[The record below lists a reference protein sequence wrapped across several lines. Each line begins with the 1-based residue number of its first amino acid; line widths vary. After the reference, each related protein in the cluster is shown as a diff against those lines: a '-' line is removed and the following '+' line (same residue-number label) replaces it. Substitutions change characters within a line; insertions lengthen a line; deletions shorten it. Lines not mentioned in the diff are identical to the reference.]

1 MCQTKIATFEHYFQL
16 LSNLKIIIIQRRR
29 NIRVFLNFYSRF
41 NHFPARAFAGLSVQ
55 SFRLLSRVPPACSPD
70 LLPACSPLSFFRF
83 SRFSANLINTRAS
96 RAYRAL
102 ARGKHIYSNVFVR
115 PSKTTWAFCRSIIK
129 KPRNVVGVFVILI
142 SCGQTRQKPSGV
154 TIISPVWT
162 AAVREASTHSTAD
175 FVRFATLNNLK
186 TSLLRSS
193 FSI

>member
-1 MCQTKIATFEHYFQL
+1 MSFSELLFTFQPFPRPRFRMIVCPIIPFALPRDRILTRPIAHTFAQSIARML
-16 LSNLKIIIIQRRR
+16 ATL
-29 NIRVFLNFYSRF
+29 VFP
-41 NHFPARAFAGLSVQ
+41 HFS
-55 SFRLLSRVPPACSPD
+55 
-70 LLPACSPLSFFRF
+70 
-83 SRFSANLINTRAS
+83 FSANLINTRATRS
-96 RAYRAL
+96 YRAL

-162 AAVREASTHSTAD
+162 AALRAASTHSTAD
-175 FVRFATLNNLK
+175 FVRFATLNSLK

>member
-1 MCQTKIATFEHYFQL
+1 MSFSELLFTFQP
-16 LSNLKIIIIQRRR
+16 
-29 NIRVFLNFYSRF
+29 
-41 NHFPARAFAGLSVQ
+41 FPRQPSIYLPLQ
-55 SFRLLSRVPPACSPD
+55 SFRLLSRAPPALSPD
-70 LLPACSPLSFFRF
+70 LLPACSPLLFFRF
-83 SRFSANLINTRAS
+83 SRFPANLINTRATRS
-96 RAYRAL
+96 YRAL

-162 AAVREASTHSTAD
+162 AAMREASTHSTAD
-175 FVRFATLNNLK
+175 FVRFATLNSLK

>member
-1 MCQTKIATFEHYFQL
+1 MSFSELLFTFQPFPRPRFRMIVCPIIPFALPRATL
-16 LSNLKIIIIQRRR
+16 TLTRPVARMLATL
-29 NIRVFLNFYSRF
+29 VF
-41 NHFPARAFAGLSVQ
+41 
-55 SFRLLSRVPPACSPD
+55 
-70 LLPACSPLSFFRF
+70 PLFSFFRY
-83 SRFSANLINTRAS
+83 LINTRATRS
-96 RAYRAL
+96 YRAL
-102 ARGKHIYSNVFVR
+102 ARDKHIYSNVFVR

-162 AAVREASTHSTAD
+162 AAVRAASTHSTAD
-175 FVRFATLNNLK
+175 FVRFATLNSLK

>member
-1 MCQTKIATFEHYFQL
+1 MSFSELLFTFQPFSSQPSIYL
-16 LSNLKIIIIQRRR
+16 PL
-29 NIRVFLNFYSRF
+29 
-41 NHFPARAFAGLSVQ
+41 Q
-55 SFRLLSRVPPACSPD
+55 SFRLLSRTPHTRPICCPYIRPICCPHARHSRF
-70 LLPACSPLSFFRF
+70 PLFSFFRF
-83 SRFSANLINTRAS
+83 SRFRLLNKYARPRTARTHIRPHTYPA
-96 RAYRAL
+96 RAL
-102 ARGKHIYSNVFVR
+102 ARGTHVYSNVSAR
-115 PSKTTWAFCRSIIK
+115 PLKTTRAFCRSIIK

-175 FVRFATLNNLK
+175 FVRFATLNSLK

>member
-1 MCQTKIATFEHYFQL
+1 MIVCPIIPFAPPRATRMLTRPIAHTFAQSVAL
-16 LSNLKIIIIQRRR
+16 MLATL
-29 NIRVFLNFYSRF
+29 VFPLSRF
-41 NHFPARAFAGLSVQ
+41 P
-55 SFRLLSRVPPACSPD
+55 
-70 LLPACSPLSFFRF
+70 
-83 SRFSANLINTRAS
+83 ANLINTRATRS
-96 RAYRAL
+96 YRAL
-102 ARGKHIYSNVFVR
+102 ARDKHIYSNVFVR

-175 FVRFATLNNLK
+175 FVRFATLNSLK

>member
-1 MCQTKIATFEHYFQL
+1 MSFSELLFTFQPFPRPRFRMIVCPIIPFALPRATL
-16 LSNLKIIIIQRRR
+16 TLTRPVARMLATL
-29 NIRVFLNFYSRF
+29 VFPLSRF
-41 NHFPARAFAGLSVQ
+41 L
-55 SFRLLSRVPPACSPD
+55 
-70 LLPACSPLSFFRF
+70 
-83 SRFSANLINTRAS
+83 ANLINTRAP
-96 RAYRAL
+96 RASRAL

-175 FVRFATLNNLK
+175 FVRFATLNSLK

>member
-1 MCQTKIATFEHYFQL
+1 MSFSELLFTFQPFPRPRFRMIVCPIIPFALPRATRTL
-16 LSNLKIIIIQRRR
+16 TRPVARMLATL
-29 NIRVFLNFYSRF
+29 VF
-41 NHFPARAFAGLSVQ
+41 
-55 SFRLLSRVPPACSPD
+55 
-70 LLPACSPLSFFRF
+70 PLFSFFRY
-83 SRFSANLINTRAS
+83 LINTRATRS
-96 RAYRAL
+96 YRAL
-102 ARGKHIYSNVFVR
+102 ARDKHIYSNVFVR

-129 KPRNVVGVFVILI
+129 KPRNVVEVFVILI

-175 FVRFATLNNLK
+175 FVRFATLNSLK

>member
-1 MCQTKIATFEHYFQL
+1 MSFSELLFTFQPFSSQPSIYL
-16 LSNLKIIIIQRRR
+16 PL
-29 NIRVFLNFYSRF
+29 
-41 NHFPARAFAGLSVQ
+41 Q
-55 SFRLLSRVPPACSPD
+55 SFRLLSRAPPALSPD
-70 LLPACSPLSFFRF
+70 LLPACSPLLFFRF
-83 SRFSANLINTRAS
+83 SRFSANLINTRAP
-96 RAYRAL
+96 RTYLARAL
-102 ARGKHIYSNVFVR
+102 ARGTHVYSNVSAR
-115 PSKTTWAFCRSIIK
+115 PLKTTWAFCRSIIK

-175 FVRFATLNNLK
+175 FVRFATLNSLK

>member
-1 MCQTKIATFEHYFQL
+1 MSFSELLFTFQPFPRPRFRMIA
-16 LSNLKIIIIQRRR
+16 SPIIPFALPRATRTLTR
-29 NIRVFLNFYSRF
+29 PVARMLATLVFPLSRF
-41 NHFPARAFAGLSVQ
+41 P
-55 SFRLLSRVPPACSPD
+55 
-70 LLPACSPLSFFRF
+70 
-83 SRFSANLINTRAS
+83 ANLINTRATRS
-96 RAYRAL
+96 YRAL
-102 ARGKHIYSNVFVR
+102 ARDKHIYSNVFVR

-175 FVRFATLNNLK
+175 FVRFATLNSLK

>member
-1 MCQTKIATFEHYFQL
+1 MSFSELLFTFQPFPRPRFRMIVCPIIPFALPRATL
-16 LSNLKIIIIQRRR
+16 TLARPVARMLATL
-29 NIRVFLNFYSRF
+29 VFPLSRF
-41 NHFPARAFAGLSVQ
+41 P
-55 SFRLLSRVPPACSPD
+55 
-70 LLPACSPLSFFRF
+70 
-83 SRFSANLINTRAS
+83 ANLINT

-175 FVRFATLNNLK
+175 FVRFATLNSLK

>member
-1 MCQTKIATFEHYFQL
+1 MSFSELLFTFQPFSSQPSIYL
-16 LSNLKIIIIQRRR
+16 PL
-29 NIRVFLNFYSRF
+29 
-41 NHFPARAFAGLSVQ
+41 Q
-55 SFRLLSRVPPACSPD
+55 SFRLLSRAPPALSPD
-70 LLPACSPLSFFRF
+70 LLPACSPLLFFRF

-96 RAYRAL
+96 RSYRAL

-162 AAVREASTHSTAD
+162 AAMREASTHSTAD
-175 FVRFATLNNLK
+175 FVRFATLNSLK

>member
-1 MCQTKIATFEHYFQL
+1 MSFSELLFTFQPF
-16 LSNLKIIIIQRRR
+16 LSQPSIC
-29 NIRVFLNFYSRF
+29 
-41 NHFPARAFAGLSVQ
+41 LSVQ
-55 SFRLLSRVPPACSPD
+55 SFRLLSRATAYSPY
-70 LLPACSPLSFFRF
+70 LLPIHSPNLLPVCSPLSFFRF
-83 SRFSANLINTRAS
+83 SRFSAYLINT

-129 KPRNVVGVFVILI
+129 KPGNVVGVFVILI

-175 FVRFATLNNLK
+175 FVRFATLNSLK

>member
-1 MCQTKIATFEHYFQL
+1 MSFSELLFTFQPFPRPRFRMIVCPIIPFALPRATRTL
-16 LSNLKIIIIQRRR
+16 TRPVARMLATL
-29 NIRVFLNFYSRF
+29 VFPHSRF
-41 NHFPARAFAGLSVQ
+41 P
-55 SFRLLSRVPPACSPD
+55 
-70 LLPACSPLSFFRF
+70 
-83 SRFSANLINTRAS
+83 ANLINTRATRS
-96 RAYRAL
+96 YRAL

-175 FVRFATLNNLK
+175 FVRFATLNSLK

>member
-1 MCQTKIATFEHYFQL
+1 MSFSELLFTFQPFPRPRFRMIA
-16 LSNLKIIIIQRRR
+16 SPIIPFAPPRATLTLTRPVAR
-29 NIRVFLNFYSRF
+29 MLATLVF
-41 NHFPARAFAGLSVQ
+41 
-55 SFRLLSRVPPACSPD
+55 
-70 LLPACSPLSFFRF
+70 PLFSFFRF
-83 SRFSANLINTRAS
+83 SRFSAYLINTRATRS
-96 RAYRAL
+96 YRAL

-142 SCGQTRQKPSGV
+142 SCGQMRQKPSGV

-175 FVRFATLNNLK
+175 FVRFATLNSLN

>member
-1 MCQTKIATFEHYFQL
+1 MSFSELLFTFQPFPRPRFRMIVCPIIPFALPRATL
-16 LSNLKIIIIQRRR
+16 TLTRPVARMLATL
-29 NIRVFLNFYSRF
+29 VFPLFSF
-41 NHFPARAFAGLSVQ
+41 
-55 SFRLLSRVPPACSPD
+55 FRLLNKYARHA
-70 LLPACSPLSFFRF
+70 LLP
-83 SRFSANLINTRAS
+83 RA
-96 RAYRAL
+96 RAW
-102 ARGKHIYSNVFVR
+102 KHIYSNVFVR

-175 FVRFATLNNLK
+175 FVRFATLNSLK